1 MKHNKKPMKQT
12 LACVQYR
19 LETIFNERYEV
30 TVKFPNGFGG
40 AIILNF
46 VLPHSLQGPRSR
58 LTVLL

>member
-1 MKHNKKPMKQT
+1 MKQT